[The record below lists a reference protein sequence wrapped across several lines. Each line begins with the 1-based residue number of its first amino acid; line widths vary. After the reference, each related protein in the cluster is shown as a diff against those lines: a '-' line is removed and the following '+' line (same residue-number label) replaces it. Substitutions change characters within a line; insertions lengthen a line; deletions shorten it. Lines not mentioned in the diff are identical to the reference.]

1 MDYNINQLVWK
12 VLCWN
17 IRGLNADDKQLA
29 LYNKIVESG
38 CALACI
44 QETKKEDFDRS
55 FIKKCCP
62 RQFDSFAFAPSVGAS
77 GGILVVWK
85 SSIFDGLLI
94 EAQRF
99 GVVISFKSA
108 HSQLKWTLVVVY
120 GPCEGEQRDLFV

>member
-1 MDYNINQLVWK
+1 MLFMDCNINSLVWK

-44 QETKKEDFDRS
+44 QETKKESFDRN

-62 RQFDSFAFAPSVGAS
+62 RQFDNFAFSPSVGAS

-85 SSIFDGLLI
+85 SSVFYGILVDV
-94 EAQRF
+94 QRF
-99 GVVISFKSA
+99 GLIISFKSA
-108 HSQLKWTLVVVY
+108 QS
-120 GPCEGEQRDLFV
+120 

>member
-62 RQFDSFAFAPSVGAS
+62 RQFDNFAFAPSVGAS
-77 GGILVVWK
+77 GGILVV
-85 SSIFDGLLI
+85 
-94 EAQRF
+94 
-99 GVVISFKSA
+99 
-108 HSQLKWTLVVVY
+108 
-120 GPCEGEQRDLFV
+120 